1 MKKLIVAVLLA
12 AMMLSLWGCGMSD
25 EEYPHVGDSLVII
38 LGNHANANRY
48 DEAFV
53 QRTIRPLLEK
63 AVSREIVGRDYMATL
78 NVSVIVSDGAP
89 VKERMILDG
98 YEVELVSYAKSIDK
112 SLRDIENMIED
123 VEDFLMLDSL
133 RAVEP
138 GVNLPAAIAE
148 AERILRNNPGA
159 NNRILIYDTG
169 VVTEGR
175 MGMGL
180 EEDGL
185 LDIQKG
191 SVDDVLNRLGEN
203 FFPKLEGID
212 VEFYG
217 LGDVCIGQKDIRDM
231 EDTDLINQFVS
242 LWQTFFARC
251 NVKSIN
257 TLTIAEKGD
266 SPMLWDVETD
276 PYPVV
281 RNVPF
286 YEVPVPEPD
295 PTDPTEPTEPKEG
308 PVVPLSASELGG
320 FKGDKAEFRNESQ
333 ARSALQSYYEKALKV
348 VKENPQVKLY
358 IVGSRAIT
366 SPEDPLVQDHETSAS
381 RAIAVSELIQEMF
394 GIPAEQI
401 VEIDA
406 GVQRF
411 TWSSK
416 AEEFPGGKWREG
428 SALEAAQAEHRVVT
442 LIPATDNNQSR
453 LDELAHE
460 QDICP

>member
-1 MKKLIVAVLLA
+1 MKKLILAVLLA

-25 EEYPHVGDSLVII
+25 EEYPRAGESLVII

-48 DEAFV
+48 DENFV
-53 QRTIRPLLEK
+53 QRTLRPLLDK
-63 AVSREIVGRDYMATL
+63 AVSREIIGDEYVASL
-78 NVSVIVSDGAP
+78 NVSIIVSDGAP
-89 VKERMILDG
+89 VKERIVLDG

-112 SLRDIENMIED
+112 SLRDIDDMVED
-123 VEDFLMLDSL
+123 VEDFLMEDSL
-133 RAVEP
+133 RAVEA
-138 GVNLPAAIAE
+138 GTNLPAAIAE

-159 NNRILIYDTG
+159 NSRIVIYDTG

-185 LDIQKG
+185 LDIQNG
-191 SVDDVLNRLGEN
+191 STDDVLNRLGEN
-203 FFPKLEGID
+203 FFPNLEGID

-231 EDTDLINQFVS
+231 QDTNLINQFVS
-242 LWQTFFARC
+242 LWQGFFARC

-257 TLTIAEKGD
+257 TLTIADKGD
-266 SPMLWDVETD
+266 SPMLWDVATD

-286 YEVPVPEPD
+286 YEVPVEVPD
-295 PTDPTEPTEPKEG
+295 PTDPSEPTEPDDEP
-308 PVVPLSASELGG
+308 PVSLSASELGG
-320 FKGDKAEFRNESQ
+320 FKGDKADFRNEAQ
-333 ARSALQSYYEKALKV
+333 ARSALKSYYEKALKV
-348 VKENPQVKLY
+348 VKEHSDVKLY
-358 IVGSRAIT
+358 VVGSRAIT
-366 SPEDPLVQDHETSAS
+366 SPEDPLFKDHETSAS
-381 RAIAVSELIQEMF
+381 RAIAVSKLIQEMF

-411 TWSSK
+411 SWSSD
-416 AEEFPGGKWREG
+416 AVEFPGGKWREG
-428 SALEAAQAEHRVVT
+428 AELEAAQAVHRVVT
-442 LIPATDNNQSR
+442 LIPATENNQSR
-453 LDELAHE
+453 LDELKDE